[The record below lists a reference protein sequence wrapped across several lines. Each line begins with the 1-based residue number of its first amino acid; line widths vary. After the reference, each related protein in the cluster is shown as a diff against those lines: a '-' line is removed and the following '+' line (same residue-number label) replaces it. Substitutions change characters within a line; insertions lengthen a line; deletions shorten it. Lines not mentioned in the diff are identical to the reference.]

1 MFDRYQMV
9 VIGGG
14 PAGLGAALSAK
25 ESGLSRILIVERDVE
40 PGGILNQ
47 CIHNGFGL
55 HYFGQELTGPEYAA
69 RLTDRLAEGGIDLL
83 CDTMVLSIE
92 PGEVC
97 HRVCLMSASQGYRY
111 LESDTVILA
120 MGCRERTRGAIGI
133 PGTRASG
140 IMTAGTAQRYVN
152 MEGYMV
158 GRRVLILGSGDVG
171 LIMARRMTLE
181 GAQVLACVEM
191 MPYPGGLARN
201 LVQCLDDYDIPL
213 LLSHTV
219 TKIEG
224 KNRVERVIVEQVDSS
239 FQPVVGSAQY
249 FEVDTILLSVGLIP
263 ENELTRAAGIAIDPK
278 TSGPVVDENKETSVK
293 GIFACGNV
301 LHVHDL
307 VDYVTEESEEAG
319 RSAASYV
326 VDKERKQDRREGGPS
341 IQLVAGQGIAYTIPQ
356 KLNPGKEGGS
366 IRVFFRVCQPHK
378 RPKRVAL
385 RDGEELLA
393 SFRRP
398 YMAPAEMEQLKIRS
412 ELIGRVKGDRLTL
425 SIEE

>member
-83 CDTMVLSIE
+83 CDTMVLAIV

-97 HRVCLMSASQGYRY
+97 HRGCLMSASLGDRFRV
-111 LESDTVILA
+111 SDTVILA

-224 KNRVERVIVEQVDSS
+224 KNRVERVIVERVD
-239 FQPVVGSAQY
+239 
-249 FEVDTILLSVGLIP
+249 
-263 ENELTRAAGIAIDPK
+263 
-278 TSGPVVDENKETSVK
+278 
-293 GIFACGNV
+293 
-301 LHVHDL
+301 
-307 VDYVTEESEEAG
+307 
-319 RSAASYV
+319 
-326 VDKERKQDRREGGPS
+326 
-341 IQLVAGQGIAYTIPQ
+341 
-356 KLNPGKEGGS
+356 
-366 IRVFFRVCQPHK
+366 
-378 RPKRVAL
+378 
-385 RDGEELLA
+385 
-393 SFRRP
+393 
-398 YMAPAEMEQLKIRS
+398 
-412 ELIGRVKGDRLTL
+412 
-425 SIEE
+425 

>member
-319 RSAASYV
+319 RFAASYV
-326 VDKERKQDRREGGPS
+326 LDKEKKQDRRESGPS

-356 KLNPGKEGGS
+356 KLNPGKDGGS

>member
-319 RSAASYV
+319 RFAASYV
-326 VDKERKQDRREGGPS
+326 LDKEKKQDRRESGPS

>member
-1 MFDRYQMV
+1 
-9 VIGGG
+9 
-14 PAGLGAALSAK
+14 SAK

-319 RSAASYV
+319 RFAASYV
-326 VDKERKQDRREGGPS
+326 LDKEKKQDRRESGPS

-378 RPKRVAL
+378 RPKRVTL

>member
-1 MFDRYQMV
+1 VFDRYQMV

-319 RSAASYV
+319 RFAASYV
-326 VDKERKQDRREGGPS
+326 LDKEKKQDRRESGPS

>member
-92 PGEVC
+92 PGEVR

-239 FQPVVGSAQY
+239 FQPVAGSTQY

-319 RSAASYV
+319 RFAASYV
-326 VDKERKQDRREGGPS
+326 LDKEKKQDRRESGPS